1 MKGTNFIFLCRSHFI
16 YFLCIYLLY
25 LFLLLISLLNYQKMP
40 GLGQTVGQ
48 MFYYSVFSALFYYS
62 VFPAKDAVII

>member
-1 MKGTNFIFLCRSHFI
+1 
-16 YFLCIYLLY
+16 
-25 LFLLLISLLNYQKMP
+25 MP

-62 VFPAKDAVII
+62 VFPAKDAVHRCGERSDKILKIYIKGLDLKNDSELEEKKNVN